1 MKNVAIIWKQGS
13 SSAGLE
19 VTNGTLG
26 SLAIAEGNG
35 TVSGGEA
42 QFDPGEECRL
52 HLALESVQDGPGSGA
67 TLVTVRNPVTPFSFF
82 TRDVGGRHPIFLPN
96 VGAVVTDVDDSR
108 KYDEIARDISRT
120 GVPTATQRMESEPEE
135 SFENAAA
142 NTRPT
147 TCPTW
152 LGLGRDIRIF
162 EFDFPKAY
170 RGVIRPRLHNTKVP
184 MPDWENNPVEYSF
197 ALGRGITCIHNNT
210 RGLENR
216 VLPILR
222 GCVPDEEIQYEL
234 TAFVALEKSPL
245 TASAVA
251 GTHYLVSY
259 ANGIGATLTDAHK
272 KQLEE
277 LNERELNRDE
287 EPVLFIKAE
296 AVNSGSA
303 PRYAW
308 IQSPI
313 PVHVVDG
320 WSGPKWAFDRDTG
333 FCMLEN
339 GNVFCVMR
347 VNGKPVPQPEMGV
360 LLEPGETATFE
371 MLLPHRPITK
381 ARALKLAKR
390 PFESCIAECREFWS
404 EKLSAGAQVQLPE
417 PRIDE
422 MVRAGIL
429 HLDMVAY
436 GSEPDG
442 PVNACTGMYTA
453 IGTESAPIIQFL
465 DSMGR
470 HDLARR
476 ALMFFLEIQRED
488 GSMIAFGDYLVET
501 GAVLWSLGEH
511 YRYTRDDDWVRQIAP
526 KVLKACDHLI
536 AWRERSIDES
546 LRGRGYGMIDGQVC
560 DYPDPFRHFFLN
572 GYACMGIQRVSEM
585 LSSVDPGRSKELATV
600 AEAWKSDIR
609 ESFFESMARSPV
621 VPLRNGTWC
630 PTAPP
635 WAEGTGPVS
644 TFADNID
651 WYSEERY
658 NYYNRTGAQF
668 WVRDS
673 MLGPH
678 YLVFQ
683 EILDP
688 SEPAAEYMQDY
699 NTDIFM
705 KRNVASAQPYY
716 SRHTWIHLVRGE
728 VNSFLKAYYNC
739 MATQADR
746 ETYTFPEGIQRS
758 VLAIEKESP
767 HKTHEEGWFLLETRW
782 MLYMERGKTLRF
794 LPGVPRAWLAHGQSI
809 KLEQVA
815 TYFGKASL
823 TVESSSNDG
832 VIRAVVECTSDRQ
845 PERMEV
851 RLPHPDGRTALNV
864 EGGTYDPKRECV
876 CIEPF
881 KDRAEIVVQF

>member
-1 MKNVAIIWKQGS
+1 MKKLAIIWKQGNA
-13 SSAGLE
+13 SAGLE
-19 VTNGTLG
+19 VTNGGLD
-26 SLAIAEGNG
+26 SISIAKGKG
-35 TVSGGEA
+35 TVSGPDV

-52 HLALESVQDGPGSGA
+52 HVTLENVREDPGSGA
-67 TLVTVRNPVTPFSFF
+67 TLVTVRNPVTSFSFF
-82 TRDVGGRHPIFLPN
+82 SRDVGSSHPIFLPA
-96 VGAVVTDVDDSR
+96 VGVVVTEIEDER
-108 KYDEIARDISRT
+108 GYDEIARAIT
-120 GVPTATQRMESEPEE
+120 GIGVPTARRRMETEPEE
-135 SFENAAA
+135 NFENASAS
-142 NTRPT
+142 TRPT

-152 LGLGRDIRIF
+152 LGLGRDIRLF

-197 ALGRGITCIHNNT
+197 ALGRGITVTHNNT
-210 RGLENR
+210 RWLEDR
-216 VLPILR
+216 VLPILH
-222 GCVPDEEIQYEL
+222 GTVPDEEIQYEL

-245 TASAVA
+245 TASNVA
-251 GTHYLVSY
+251 GTHCLVSY

-272 KQLEE
+272 EQLEV
-277 LNERELNRDE
+277 LNEQELNRDE
-287 EPVLFIKAE
+287 EPVLFIKAD
-296 AVNSGSA
+296 AVNSGST

-308 IQSPI
+308 IQSPV

-347 VNGKPVPQPEMGV
+347 VNGQPVPQPEMGV
-360 LLEPGETATFE
+360 LLDPGETASFE
-371 MLLPHRPITK
+371 MLLPHRPITR
-381 ARALKLAKR
+381 ARARDLAGR
-390 PFESCIAECREFWS
+390 PFESCIGECREYWYN
-404 EKLSAGAQVQLPE
+404 KLSEGAMLHLPE

-476 ALMFFLEIQRED
+476 ALMFFLEIQRDD

-501 GAVLWSLGEH
+501 GAVLWNLGEH
-511 YRYTRDDDWVRQIAP
+511 YRYTRDDDWVLQIAP
-526 KVLKACDHLI
+526 KVLKACDHLTT
-536 AWRERSIDES
+536 WRKRSIDES
-546 LRGRGYGMIDGQVC
+546 LRGKGYGMIDGQVC
-560 DYPDPFRHFFLN
+560 DYPDPYRHFFLN

-585 LSSVDPGRSKELATV
+585 LSTIDPARSKELAAV
-600 AEAWKSDIR
+600 ADAWRKDIR
-609 ESFFESMARSPV
+609 ESFYESMARSPV

-644 TFADNID
+644 TFADNVD

-683 EILDP
+683 EILEP
-688 SEPAAEYMQDY
+688 GEPAAEYMQEY
-699 NTDIFM
+699 NTDMFM

-716 SRHTWIHLVRGE
+716 SRHTWIHLVQGE

-739 MATQADR
+739 MAAQADR

-782 MLYMERGKTLRF
+782 MLYMERGRTLKF
-794 LPGVPRAWLAHGQSI
+794 LPGIPRAWLEHGQSI
-809 KLEQVA
+809 ELEQVA

-823 TVESSSNDG
+823 SVESVLNDG
-832 VIRAVVECTSDRQ
+832 VIRATVECATDRR
-845 PERMEV
+845 PDRVEV

-864 EGGTYDPKRECV
+864 EGGTYDASGEYV
-876 CIEPF
+876 VVDPF
-881 KDRAEIVVQF
+881 KGRAEIVVRF